1 MVRTHTQAR
10 GQARGTTGF
19 FAELNYQ
26 PSRLRSVA
34 GSRQRRRTAL
44 KLPEPS
50 SIPAVK
56 EYRYVKAK
64 DEIVPTSL
72 PVKAQKNRYA
82 NAVWQVTVRALH
94 EIFEVDRAGKPPAS
108 RSAAGR
114 TDGIQKAHQGHYCDP
129 CK

>member
-1 MVRTHTQAR
+1 MRTPRLAKQ
-10 GQARGTTGF
+10 
-19 FAELNYQ
+19 ELS
-26 PSRLRSVA
+26 PFSSILAV
-34 GSRQRRRTAL
+34 TV
-44 KLPEPS
+44 PEPS

-94 EIFEVDRAGKPPAS
+94 EIFEADRAGKTA
-108 RSAAGR
+108 RVAQRGR
-114 TDGIQKAHQGHYCDP
+114 TDGRDP
-129 CK
+129 EGPPRSLLRSVQMTQADLAARIG